1 MLKRIASIAGWL
13 GTALVFGAVAVRFLR
28 PEWERYAYW
37 GAWAGLVCVL
47 IYSLA
52 QWRDVAAMFGRRQ
65 ARLGAMT
72 VASVLIV
79 LGILTGLN
87 YIGSRQ
93 NKRWDLTSS
102 KQFSLSDQTRKVLE
116 GLDSPLAIHVFDK
129 TDEFDRFRDRL
140 KEYEYVSKRVAVDY
154 NDVDRKPAVAR
165 QYQVQAY
172 GTVVFEYKGRT
183 ERVTSDS
190 EQELTNAVIKIV
202 SGQQKKVYFVQ
213 GHGEKDTAS
222 SERTGYNT
230 ISQALGRENY
240 TVDKLVLA
248 QQKDVPADA
257 SVVVLAGPRTDL
269 FPQEVDALRAYLK
282 TGGKLL
288 VMIDPPDAPDAP
300 PFTNL
305 IALVRD
311 WGFEV
316 GTNVVVDASG
326 MGQLI
331 GTDASVPVAASYP
344 SHPITT
350 NFNFLTAFPLARS
363 VAAVSG
369 GVNGRTPQS
378 FVETSA
384 RSWAETDI
392 GTLLKTGKVGMDV
405 AKGDKQGPVG
415 IAAAV
420 SAAAET
426 AAPAGDKP
434 AENKENAD
442 KKPETR
448 VVVFGDSDF
457 AANFALNIQG
467 NRDLLLNTIG
477 WLAQQENLIAIRPRE
492 PDDRR
497 VTLTADQQ
505 TRITWLALLIIPG
518 AIVGSGVYGW
528 WRRR

>member
-13 GTALVFGAVAVRFLR
+13 GTALVFGAVAIRFLR

-47 IYSLA
+47 VYSLA
-52 QWRDVAAMFGRRQ
+52 QWRDVASMFGRRQ
-65 ARLGAMT
+65 ARLGALSA
-72 VASVLIV
+72 ASVLIV
-79 LGILTGLN
+79 LGILVGLN
-87 YIGSRQ
+87 YIGTRQ
-93 NKRWDLTSS
+93 NKRWDLTTT
-102 KQFSLSDQTRKVLE
+102 KQFSLSDQTRKVLQS
-116 GLDSPLAIHVFDK
+116 LDSPLNIHVFDK
-129 TDEFDRFRDRL
+129 ELEFDRFRDRL
-140 KEYEYVSKRVAVDY
+140 KEYEYVSKRVVADY
-154 NDVDRKPAVAR
+154 NDVDKKPAVAR
-165 QYQVQAY
+165 QYQVQTY

-190 EQELTNAVIKIV
+190 EQELTNAIIKVV

-213 GHGEKDTAS
+213 GHGEKDTGSA
-222 SERTGYNT
+222 ERTGYDG

-248 QQKDVPADA
+248 QQAGVPADA
-257 SVVVLAGPRTDL
+257 SVVVVAGPRTDL
-269 FPQEVDALRAYLK
+269 FPMEVDALRAYLK

-288 VMIDPPDAPDAP
+288 VMIDPPDKPDAP

-305 IALVRD
+305 IALVHD
-311 WGFEV
+311 WGFDI

-331 GTDASVPVAASYP
+331 GTDASVPVASAYP
-344 SHPITT
+344 SHPITD
-350 NFNFLTAFPLARS
+350 NFSFLTAFPLSRS
-363 VAAVSG
+363 VTPVMG
-369 GVNGRTPQS
+369 GVNGRTPQT

-392 GTLLKTGKVGMDV
+392 AMLLKTSKVELNED
-405 AKGDKQGPVG
+405 KGDKKGPVG
-415 IAAAV
+415 IAGAV
-420 SAAAET
+420 SAAAEAP
-426 AAPAGDKP
+426 AAPPTPDK
-434 AENKENAD
+434 EKSD
-442 KKPETR
+442 QKPETR

-457 AANFALNIQG
+457 TANFAANIQG
-467 NRDLLLNTIG
+467 NKDLFMNTIG

-505 TRITWLALLIIPG
+505 MRITWLALLIIPG
-518 AIVGSGVYGW
+518 LIVSSGVYGW